1 MKKLI
6 TLLLVLV
13 SLNTYSQSTKD
24 IKEYYKEI
32 CYNSEWNGKTPPKR
46 FYNDVKIYVGGEI
59 SDSLEI
65 ELHKVIK
72 ELNDL
77 IIPINIS
84 VVKDSSE
91 SNVYLYCGSGKGFV
105 NSLNE
110 SDYLKKWRL
119 NTIEY
124 NWGVFWIK
132 RNNETI
138 VSSKIF
144 IDTKR
149 PRSLL
154 QQKHLLREELTQS
167 LGFSNDS
174 YKYENSIFQQRW
186 TEVTE
191 FSQIDKEIIK
201 LHYNEISL

>member
-1 MKKLI
+1 M
-6 TLLLVLV
+6 
-13 SLNTYSQSTKD
+13 
-24 IKEYYKEI
+24 
-32 CYNSEWNGKTPPKR
+32 
-46 FYNDVKIYVGGEI
+46 
-59 SDSLEI
+59 
-65 ELHKVIK
+65 
-72 ELNDL
+72 
-77 IIPINIS
+77 
-84 VVKDSSE
+84 
-91 SNVYLYCGSGKGFV
+91 
-105 NSLNE
+105 NE

>member
-1 MKKLI
+1 MKHLI
-6 TLLLVLV
+6 TILLIIL
-13 SLNTYSQSTKD
+13 TTIGYSQSKKE
-24 IKEYYKEI
+24 INEYYKEI
-32 CYNSEWNGKTPPKR
+32 CYYTEWNGKTPPTR

-65 ELHKVIK
+65 ELHKIIK

-110 SDYLKKWRL
+110 SVYLKKWRL
-119 NTIEY
+119 SAIEY

-132 RNNETI
+132 SNNETI

-149 PRSLL
+149 TESIP
-154 QQKHLLREELTQS
+154 QQ
-167 LGFSNDS
+167 
-174 YKYENSIFQQRW
+174 
-186 TEVTE
+186 
-191 FSQIDKEIIK
+191 
-201 LHYNEISL
+201 